1 MENGELVATI
11 ETPALNRRY
20 TFHSRNNIAAA
31 MCKVAAYYAVFTPLS
46 TVLGNY
52 LAETAGLPHSGGL
65 KQMFLQMFLQFGRSF
80 CIITEV

>member
-52 LAETAGLPHSGGL
+52 LAETAGLPHRGGL